1 MTYEKYRIEKGACR
15 GEQGVI
21 KDVGRPGECSDTG
34 SLPLRTV
41 LVSSHEFW
49 EVMLLVSVYY
59 YIAVFFVVSI
69 LTLGLLSK

>member
-41 LVSSHEFW
+41 LVSSHEF
-49 EVMLLVSVYY
+49 
-59 YIAVFFVVSI
+59 
-69 LTLGLLSK
+69 